1 VKKGRLVDLR
11 GFEPLTFPASGDAL
25 RTADE
30 YGFHT
35 MGLVDLR
42 GFEPLTIPASRDAL
56 PTKGWH

>member
-1 VKKGRLVDLR
+1 MVDLR
-11 GFEPLTFPASGDAL
+11 GFEPLTFPASRDAL
-25 RTADE
+25 RAVDE

-42 GFEPLTIPASRDAL
+42 GFEPLTFPASGDAL